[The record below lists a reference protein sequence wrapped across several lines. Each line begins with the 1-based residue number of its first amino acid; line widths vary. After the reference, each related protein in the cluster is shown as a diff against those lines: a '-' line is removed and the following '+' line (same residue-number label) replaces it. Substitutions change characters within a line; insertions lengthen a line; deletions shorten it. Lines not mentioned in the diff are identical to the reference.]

1 MHALNENIMRNIR
14 VKSLQEQEK
23 QILFGSLM
31 LCMYQLTE
39 TNSIFVDTMLFLVIQ
54 YVAKRLGMQYLKNH
68 HFIQKTP
75 FQYHEYLQVT
85 KQELC
90 DWEEFLIY
98 LIKNMVQKIAMQ
110 YLQSK
115 PCKAN
120 MTRRL
125 KQRARQASSNIA
137 KRNLEQ
143 LGWIKCMEDT

>member
-1 MHALNENIMRNIR
+1 MHALNKNIMRNIR
-14 VKSLQEQEK
+14 MKSLQEQEK
-23 QILFGSLM
+23 QILFGLLM
-31 LCMYQLTE
+31 LCISLQKLIAYLQ
-39 TNSIFVDTMLFLVIQ
+39 IQ
-54 YVAKRLGMQYLKNH
+54 CCFFSYSMYLKNDH
-68 HFIQKTP
+68 QKTP

-98 LIKNMVQKIAMQ
+98 LIKNMVQKIATQ

-115 PCKAN
+115 PCNAN